1 MSVVIHIDD
10 NLQSDSTDLVLD
22 FVEAMTQQG
31 YELDDLVAAMLC
43 AVSEIVEA
51 QSIDQA
57 EMM

>member
-10 NLQSDSTDLVLD
+10 NLQSGSTDLVLD

-43 AVSEIVEA
+43 AVSAIAEA

-57 EMM
+57 EIM